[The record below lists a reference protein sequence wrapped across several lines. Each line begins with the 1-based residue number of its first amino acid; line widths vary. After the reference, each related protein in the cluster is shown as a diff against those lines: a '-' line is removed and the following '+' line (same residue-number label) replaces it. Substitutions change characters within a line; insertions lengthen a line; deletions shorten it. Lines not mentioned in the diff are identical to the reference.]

1 VDDVSLDIDKGQ
13 LHALIG
19 PNGAGK
25 TTLIHLLAGAARPD
39 TGRIRL
45 DGRDVAALP
54 VHRRVALGLA
64 RSYQIASLFPNFNA
78 VENLAL
84 AVQARHGRHFG
95 CWRAIADDDAIE
107 REASAVLGEIGLADR
122 ANARVDTLA
131 HGEKRQL
138 EVGLALAAGATTL
151 LLDEPMAGMGAGESA
166 RMVTLLTRLKG
177 RHTILLVEH
186 DMDTVFQLADRISV
200 LVNGRLVATGTPAAI
215 RANAEVRHAYLGEG
229 AA

>member
-1 VDDVSLDIDKGQ
+1 
-13 LHALIG
+13 
-19 PNGAGK
+19 
-25 TTLIHLLAGAARPD
+25 
-39 TGRIRL
+39 
-45 DGRDVAALP
+45 
-54 VHRRVALGLA
+54 
-64 RSYQIASLFPNFNA
+64 
-78 VENLAL
+78 L

-229 AA
+229 AP